1 MTTTATDQQ
10 NAGNV
15 KHERQARSVAI
26 DFLRA
31 IAILAVVSV
40 HTLPVPLLGASSANS
55 GKIIGGISLDSV
67 LSATSLSDFSSTL
80 ISAIIGSTSK
90 VGVPLFLIISGYLML
105 DRDYT
110 GPKLRRFLM
119 HNYLPM
125 FVSFECWCAIA
136 FLPHFAANPRC
147 RP

>member
-40 HTLPVPLLGASSANS
+40 HTLPVPARGKLGKFGQNHR
-55 GKIIGGISLDSV
+55 
-67 LSATSLSDFSSTL
+67 
-80 ISAIIGSTSK
+80 
-90 VGVPLFLIISGYLML
+90 GYLI
-105 DRDYT
+105 R
-110 GPKLRRFLM
+110 
-119 HNYLPM
+119 
-125 FVSFECWCAIA
+125 
-136 FLPHFAANPRC
+136 
-147 RP
+147 

>member
-55 GKIIGGISLDSV
+55 GQNHRGGH
-67 LSATSLSDFSSTL
+67 L
-80 ISAIIGSTSK
+80 I
-90 VGVPLFLIISGYLML
+90 
-105 DRDYT
+105 R
-110 GPKLRRFLM
+110 
-119 HNYLPM
+119 
-125 FVSFECWCAIA
+125 
-136 FLPHFAANPRC
+136 
-147 RP
+147 

>member
-1 MTTTATDQQ
+1 MTATATDQQ

-55 GKIIGGISLDSV
+55 G
-67 LSATSLSDFSSTL
+67 
-80 ISAIIGSTSK
+80 
-90 VGVPLFLIISGYLML
+90 
-105 DRDYT
+105 
-110 GPKLRRFLM
+110 RF
-119 HNYLPM
+119 
-125 FVSFECWCAIA
+125 
-136 FLPHFAANPRC
+136 
-147 RP
+147 

>member
-40 HTLPVPLLGASSANS
+40 HMLPVPLLGASSANS
-55 GKIIGGISLDSV
+55 GKIIGGGH
-67 LSATSLSDFSSTL
+67 L
-80 ISAIIGSTSK
+80 I
-90 VGVPLFLIISGYLML
+90 
-105 DRDYT
+105 R
-110 GPKLRRFLM
+110 
-119 HNYLPM
+119 
-125 FVSFECWCAIA
+125 
-136 FLPHFAANPRC
+136 
-147 RP
+147 

>member
-1 MTTTATDQQ
+1 MGTVGMEKDMEKEPPMTATATDQQ

-55 GKIIGGISLDSV
+55 GKIINGGAS
-67 LSATSLSDFSSTL
+67 
-80 ISAIIGSTSK
+80 
-90 VGVPLFLIISGYLML
+90 
-105 DRDYT
+105 
-110 GPKLRRFLM
+110 
-119 HNYLPM
+119 H
-125 FVSFECWCAIA
+125 
-136 FLPHFAANPRC
+136 
-147 RP
+147 